1 MHDNLEHVTP
11 ALIGKTVCV
20 MGASAGIGLDIVKAF
35 LASGYAVI
43 AGARNE
49 RELELFSSD
58 PALTFVEVDAQLEV
72 DHQRLVDAALRLGNG
87 LSAYINNVGL
97 SAWRPVQ
104 DIDSKFLDE
113 MLSVNLKSA
122 FWGCKAAAAS
132 LQCDGVII
140 NISSIAGKRGSSNNS
155 AYVASKFAMNG
166 LTQSLAKELGGRG
179 IRVNALCPV
188 LIETPGLLTALA
200 TKNSPAQG
208 SVEIF
213 LNAFAETN
221 TALGRLPTGA
231 EVANMC
237 VFLCSDLASAMTG
250 QCINVDCGVFPQ

>member
-1 MHDNLEHVTP
+1 MHDDLSPAELEP
-11 ALIGKTVCV
+11 IGKTVCI
-20 MGASAGIGLDIVKAF
+20 MGASAGIGLDIVQAF
-35 LASGYAVI
+35 LSRGYAVI

-49 RELELFSSD
+49 RELHRLYSN
-58 PALTFVEVDAQLEV
+58 PLLTFIEVDAQLEAS
-72 DHQRLVDAALRLGNG
+72 HQRLVDEALSLGNG

-97 SAWRPVQ
+97 SAWRPIES
-104 DIDSKFLDE
+104 IDNKFLDE

-122 FWGCKAAAAS
+122 FWGCKAAAES
-132 LQCDGVII
+132 LSRDGVII
-140 NISSIAGKRGSSNNS
+140 NISSIAGKRGSANNS

-166 LTQSLAKELGGRG
+166 LTQSLAKELGAKG

-188 LIETPGLLTALA
+188 LIETPGLLTALE
-200 TKNSPAQG
+200 TDYSPAKG
-208 SVEIF
+208 SVETF
-213 LNAFAETN
+213 LKGFADTN

-231 EVANMC
+231 DVANMC